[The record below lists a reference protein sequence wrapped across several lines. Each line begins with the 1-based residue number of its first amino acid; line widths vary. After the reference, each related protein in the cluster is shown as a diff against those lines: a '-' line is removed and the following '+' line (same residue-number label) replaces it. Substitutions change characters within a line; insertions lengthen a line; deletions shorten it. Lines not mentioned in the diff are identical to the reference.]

1 MAAGAGCEN
10 TVSSP
15 MTTESPPEGLLAD
28 THSSMIRFRASV
40 QRRSVALGWI
50 AVIILSGQA
59 VRTSVFQ
66 ETRFLLP
73 VVAVALLLV
82 LSALVDW
89 DELMAS
95 AQAGLAAWGW
105 IVGVTL
111 AMGVLATVPELNL
124 VSQPVFFA
132 LVALSGLV
140 LERPRHAFV
149 ALLAATAL
157 FISALA
163 AGVASDVT
171 ELIVPIMSLGTVAV
185 ATSILGL
192 EFERAVAE
200 SGRRLAELQRQ
211 RIDFERL
218 YAVMATLSEGESL
231 SEVLPQLV
239 GTICRY
245 LEAQVGLVLLYVP
258 DNHTLEVMSPIWV
271 NGYPLDIGPTRVRVA
286 EAGVLPQ
293 VYRSSRPTLVE
304 PVNPGSTAHG
314 LLAEIGLQNAMVA
327 PLRVESS
334 PVGVI
339 AVGDSLHGSFRP
351 SQLAQLA
358 FLAGPAGLVLSQI
371 GRYEE
376 QTEMNR
382 QLEEVAKMKSDFV
395 SVVSHELRTPLT
407 SIIGSLDTVNRP
419 ELAPEATTARE
430 LITTARRQ
438 AGRLQRLIED
448 LLMVSR
454 LDRGA
459 IPIDLEDLEIKVLV
473 DQVLSGMQPPPPVTV
488 DIDPSDVTVIADRD
502 HLERILINLVEN
514 ATKYAP
520 GSPVEVIARPRG
532 ESVEIRVADHG
543 PGIPPD
549 HRERVFERF
558 TQIQA
563 SQTRS
568 VGGTGLGLSIVRSLA
583 EAMGGRAEVAETPGG
598 GATFVVDLPRAK
610 SPR

>member
-1 MAAGAGCEN
+1 MSTDLPAPGLPSEAQ
-10 TVSSP
+10 TS
-15 MTTESPPEGLLAD
+15 MT
-28 THSSMIRFRASV
+28 RFRASV

-50 AVIILSGQA
+50 AVIVLSGQA

-66 ETRFLLP
+66 EARFLIP
-73 VVAVALLLV
+73 VTAVALLLV

-89 DELMAS
+89 DELMARP
-95 AQAGLAAWGW
+95 QAGLAAWGW

-124 VSQPVFFA
+124 VSQPAFFA

-140 LERPRHAFV
+140 LERHRHAFV
-149 ALLAATAL
+149 ALLAAAAL
-157 FISALA
+157 LVSALA

-200 SGRRLAELQRQ
+200 SGRRLVQLQRQ

-304 PVNPGSTAHG
+304 AVDPTATAHG
-314 LLAEIGLQNAMVA
+314 LLAELGLENAMVA

-351 SQLAQLA
+351 EQLEQLA
-358 FLAGPAGLVLSQI
+358 FLAGPAGLVLSHI

-382 QLEEVAKMKSDFV
+382 RLEEVARMKSDFV

-419 ELAPEATTARE
+419 ELAPAASTARE

-438 AGRLQRLIED
+438 AGRLQRLIDD

-459 IPIDLEDLEIKVLV
+459 IPIELEDVDLKVLV
-473 DQVLSGMQPPPPVTV
+473 DHAIGGLQPAPEVTV
-488 DIDPSDVTVIADRD
+488 DIDPSDLAVRADRD
-502 HLERILINLVEN
+502 HTERILINLLEN
-514 ATKYAP
+514 AAKYAP
-520 GSPVEVIARPRG
+520 GAPVEVTARPRG
-532 ESVEIRVADHG
+532 DSVEIRVADHG
-543 PGIPPD
+543 PGIPPEY
-549 HRERVFERF
+549 RERVFDRF
-558 TQIQA
+558 TQVQA

-583 EAMGGRAEVAETPGG
+583 EAMGGRAEVTETPGG
-598 GATFVVDLPRAK
+598 GATFIVDLPGASR
-610 SPR
+610 SR